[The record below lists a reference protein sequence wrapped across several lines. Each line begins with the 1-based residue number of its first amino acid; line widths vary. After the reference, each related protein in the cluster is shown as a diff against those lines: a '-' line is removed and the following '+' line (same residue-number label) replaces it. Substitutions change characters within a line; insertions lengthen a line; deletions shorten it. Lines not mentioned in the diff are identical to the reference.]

1 MKKKFFT
8 IIIVT
13 DNTQQALK
21 VVDMRA
27 FFNAIEHEDVDLG
40 KIDYLAEHGSKSKIF
55 NSPKEKST
63 QSIYLAHWVN

>member
-1 MKKKFFT
+1 LKKKFFT

-27 FFNAIEHEDVDLG
+27 FFNAIEHEDVD
-40 KIDYLAEHGSKSKIF
+40 
-55 NSPKEKST
+55 
-63 QSIYLAHWVN
+63 